1 MGNTTSLIK
10 KINFE
15 DMQRVIEKDDVL
27 LINTLDI
34 NNQKCL
40 IKNTILP
47 EKEVKLLN
55 NYIKTNKNYKI
66 VIYGMNSCDNTLNT
80 KCEQLNQLGF
90 INIYVYPGGLFEWLL
105 LQDIYG
111 EELFP
116 TTSKEID
123 HLKYKGNQQFD
134 ILMLKDN

>member
-55 NYIKTNKNYKI
+55 NYIKTNKNYEI

>member
-55 NYIKTNKNYKI
+55 NYIKTNKNYEI

-111 EELFP
+111 EDLFP
-116 TTSKEID
+116 TTSTEID